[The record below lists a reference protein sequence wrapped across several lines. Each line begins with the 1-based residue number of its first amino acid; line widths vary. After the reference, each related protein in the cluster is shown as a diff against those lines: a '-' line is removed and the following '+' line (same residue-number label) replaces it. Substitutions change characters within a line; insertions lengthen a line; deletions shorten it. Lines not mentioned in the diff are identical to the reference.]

1 MRATPSPTVLLR
13 HLAGTATGLFPV
25 ALITFA
31 IAAFIVAYGASR
43 VPGGYDGSG
52 GLNITFGLM
61 GVVWALGF
69 AVRCASPR
77 SKIAAAAEGIALF
90 VALSLVGSLAT
101 AALVLGSGPYI
112 DPALAAVDRV
122 IMPFVDW
129 RDMALALPKYPQLQS
144 LLGQF
149 YVALNWQAF
158 LFFGVALIIGRQLD
172 MEAFL
177 TALSVG
183 LLICILPFHWLPAV
197 GPYPYFDLGSVDVP
211 GSPVALPWESVGKIE
226 GLRSGAIDT
235 ISADAISGL
244 VAIPSFHACSAVIF
258 GWAFWR
264 YRLLR
269 WPMVLINAL
278 MFIAAVPIGGHY
290 FIDVIA
296 GAAAGALAILPAR
309 ALERWRQKK
318 TLPQA
323 RIAPVRPALV

>member
-1 MRATPSPTVLLR
+1 VTLTV
-13 HLAGTATGLFPV
+13 
-25 ALITFA
+25 FA
-31 IAAFIVAYGASR
+31 ICCLIVVYGAIR
-43 VPGGYDGSG
+43 IPGGYDGSS
-52 GLNITFGLM
+52 GLNVTFGLM

-69 AVRCASPR
+69 AARCASPG
-77 SKIAAAAEGIALF
+77 SKMAAAVEGIALF

-129 RDMALALPKYPQLQS
+129 RDMALALPEYPRLQG

-158 LFFGVALIIGRQLD
+158 LFFGVALAIGRQGD
-172 MEAFL
+172 MEALL

-197 GPYPYFDLGSVDVP
+197 GPYPYFDLGSADVP
-211 GSPVALPWESVGKIE
+211 GSPVALPWESVGKIQ

-235 ISADAISGL
+235 ISADVVSGL

-269 WPMVLINAL
+269 WPMLMINVLML
-278 MFIAAVPIGGHY
+278 IAAVPIGGHY
-290 FIDVIA
+290 FIDIIV
-296 GAAAGALAILPAR
+296 GGAAGAIAILPAR
-309 ALERWRQKK
+309 ALERRRAEDD
-318 TLPQA
+318 LPEKRAVSSQ
-323 RIAPVRPALV
+323 PAFA